1 MQALSDAG
9 ISVTA
14 IGKVVARN
22 APKVLLRQRDGE
34 TVPMP
39 LFVKGRT
46 HPPTVAGD
54 LENLRDFHANVQSG
68 GRMRQSADRDDVH
81 ARFGDGFHRL

>member
-22 APKVLLRQRDGE
+22 SPKVLLRRRDGE

-39 LFVKGRT
+39 LFVKDELT
-46 HPPTVAGD
+46 
-54 LENLRDFHANVQSG
+54 
-68 GRMRQSADRDDVH
+68 
-81 ARFGDGFHRL
+81 RLP

>member
-1 MQALSDAG
+1 LWGIWFEPVGRDRIGGVALCVAERDAEKVMQALSDAG

-22 APKVLLRQRDGE
+22 SPKVLLRQRDGE

-39 LFVKGRT
+39 LFVKDELT
-46 HPPTVAGD
+46 
-54 LENLRDFHANVQSG
+54 
-68 GRMRQSADRDDVH
+68 
-81 ARFGDGFHRL
+81 RLP